1 MECREGGHGR
11 SIHPPNSPTVSIAT
25 RTPAKAAAGLETDR
39 AHSLREA
46 MFCCRKG
53 GTVSIPGVYI
63 GLEVPLEKAPEMYKT
78 FRDKKDKCVKFVL
91 KP

>member
-1 MECREGGHGR
+1 
-11 SIHPPNSPTVSIAT
+11 
-25 RTPAKAAAGLETDR
+25 
-39 AHSLREA
+39 